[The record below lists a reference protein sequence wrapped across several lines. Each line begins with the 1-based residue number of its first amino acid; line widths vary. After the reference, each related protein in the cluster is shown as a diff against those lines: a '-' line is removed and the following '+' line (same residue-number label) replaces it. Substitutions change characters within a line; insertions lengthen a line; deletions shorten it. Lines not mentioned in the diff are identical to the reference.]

1 MTAREYL
8 SRIKF
13 LDTVI
18 SHKREELNALRI
30 NSGHKQGL
38 TEANSLE
45 GKIKAELFSHYEDK
59 RSIVNQINSL
69 DNFKYSEILYRR
81 YVEFKSLGDIAV
93 EMNYTYQYVVELH
106 GKAIKEFS
114 KRFGA
119 VFLNEDNKRS
129 G

>member
-1 MTAREYL
+1 MTAKEYL

-18 SHKREELNALRI
+18 SHKRKELNALHI
-30 NSGHKQGL
+30 NSRNKQEL
-38 TEANSLE
+38 NEANSLE
-45 GKIKAELFSHYEDK
+45 YEIKTELSSYYEEK

-69 DNFKYSEILYRR
+69 GNFKYAEILYKR

-93 EMNYTYQYVVELH
+93 EMNYTYQYIVELH
-106 GKAIKEFS
+106 GKAIKAFS

-119 VFLNEDNKRS
+119 IFLNEDNKRS